1 MKNYKYSLACDTFDK
16 KELDSLKKSI
26 HTKKYTMGQTVEKF
40 EKKLAKW
47 LNIKNAIMVNSGS
60 SANLLLVSSLF
71 YRSKK
76 KIVSKKF

>member
-40 EKKLAKW
+40 EKKLAKSTS
-47 LNIKNAIMVNSGS
+47 V
-60 SANLLLVSSLF
+60 
-71 YRSKK
+71 KK
-76 KIVSKKF
+76 KI